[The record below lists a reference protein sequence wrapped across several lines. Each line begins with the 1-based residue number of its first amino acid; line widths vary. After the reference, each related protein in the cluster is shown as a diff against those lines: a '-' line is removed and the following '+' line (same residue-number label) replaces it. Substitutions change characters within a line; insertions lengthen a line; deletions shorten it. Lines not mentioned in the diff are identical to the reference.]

1 MKYPDKERIRTI
13 YWTYLT
19 DQFFPG
25 RDPKFNFS
33 FDNRNGLETIREFRS
48 LLGSLKSN
56 GKEVVIVFNPIHAEL
71 VYLIKR
77 LGLMKKKFDL
87 QKFIYQYNNARLNF
101 DVYNFLVL
109 NDKTLNK
116 LFKNK
121 YFRDMA
127 HFSDIYAKDILKII
141 FKEQSC
147 FDDCIE
153 VSETKL
159 DKKNIEIL
167 QSLKIWELENP
178 DIVKRVDFDLI
189 STNESRGKVLTGDG
203 AGKI

>member
-1 MKYPDKERIRTI
+1 
-13 YWTYLT
+13 
-19 DQFFPG
+19 
-25 RDPKFNFS
+25 
-33 FDNRNGLETIREFRS
+33 
-48 LLGSLKSN
+48 
-56 GKEVVIVFNPIHAEL
+56 
-71 VYLIKR
+71 
-77 LGLMKKKFDL
+77 
-87 QKFIYQYNNARLNF
+87 
-101 DVYNFLVL
+101 VYNFLVL